1 MSTTRQIRGE
11 FIDIMHDDDW
21 GLIFDNAG
29 MLRGIFIPDGKTEDD
44 IPDALLDILHLYELD
59 LYDAKDAVIH

>member
-11 FIDIMHDDDW
+11 FIDIMNDDDW
-21 GLIFDNAG
+21 ALIFDNAG

-44 IPDALLDILHLYELD
+44 IPDALLDILHLDELD
-59 LYDAKDAVIH
+59 LYDA

>member
-11 FIDIMHDDDW
+11 FTDIINDEDW
-21 GLIFDNAG
+21 ALIFDDAG
-29 MLRGIFIPDGKTEDD
+29 LLRGIFIPDGKTEDD

>member
-21 GLIFDNAG
+21 ALIFDNAG

-59 LYDAKDAVIH
+59 LYDAEDAVIH